1 MASFRAAE
9 QQSSDPA
16 LRALAAA
23 EREFDRW
30 LRSEERS
37 AVALRLLGPAAQL
50 RESLLTRVRHT
61 VSHERPAAAI
71 CQWISENVSAWAPL
85 ELLFPVHDHA
95 GSPGVSGEMPL
106 HCARIVEQVYGHL
119 LADALDFDKA
129 HARLQADAQRLD
141 LEICAGRAICGL
153 FDESGS
159 RDNFWVEELRAM
171 QLAMAEY
178 LHRHA
183 IGLTQVMSDTL
194 VTSYT
199 ARIGTLQRNL
209 RERYAPT
216 PLHVRRA
223 AGAPDA

>member
-1 MASFRAAE
+1 MASHRAVERPA
-9 QQSSDPA
+9 SDPS

-30 LRSEERS
+30 LRSDERS
-37 AVALRLLGPAAQL
+37 AVALRLLGSAAQL
-50 RESLLTRVRHT
+50 REALLARVRAT
-61 VSHERPAAAI
+61 VSHERPGAAC
-71 CQWISENVSAWAPL
+71 CQWISENISAWAPL

-95 GSPGVSGEMPL
+95 GSPGISGEMPL
-106 HCARIVEQVYGHL
+106 HSARVVELAYGHM

-129 HARLQADAQRLD
+129 CERLQADAQRLE
-141 LEICAGRAICGL
+141 LEICAGRAICAL
-153 FDESGS
+153 LDESAVGDS
-159 RDNFWVEELRAM
+159 FWVEELRGM

-183 IGLTQVMSDTL
+183 IGLTQVMSDAM

-199 ARIGTLQRNL
+199 ARIGNMQRNL
-209 RERYAPT
+209 RERYAPA

-223 AGAPDA
+223 LDSASA